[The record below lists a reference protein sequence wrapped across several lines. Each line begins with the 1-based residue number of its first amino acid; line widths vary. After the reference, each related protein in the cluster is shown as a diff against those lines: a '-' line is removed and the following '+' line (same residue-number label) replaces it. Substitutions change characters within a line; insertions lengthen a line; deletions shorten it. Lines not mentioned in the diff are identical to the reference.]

1 MGGRRRAIDL
11 GGKVAVVTGA
21 SAGLG
26 RRLALDLARAGAV
39 VVGLAR
45 RADRLAILAEELQR
59 ISPTSTTEVCD
70 LADLEAFVD
79 LLERAEAAHGQ
90 VDLLCNIA
98 GMGGVLRSEPVTT
111 ESIREVMEVNFV
123 APYIGMLTVL
133 PGMRQ
138 RGFGV
143 IVNMSS
149 DDARAPGSGAG
160 DYSASKAALAA
171 ATESLAY
178 DVRPDGVICHVA
190 YPGWMPTE
198 MGLTA
203 VREGGLRMPP
213 RAVRRSEAQVSA
225 RILRRLG
232 DPRLEINA
240 AALPLVAP
248 VLRTLAPALYQR
260 LRARR

>member
-1 MGGRRRAIDL
+1 M
-11 GGKVAVVTGA
+11 
-21 SAGLG
+21 
-26 RRLALDLARAGAV
+26 
-39 VVGLAR
+39 
-45 RADRLAILAEELQR
+45 
-59 ISPTSTTEVCD
+59 
-70 LADLEAFVD
+70 
-79 LLERAEAAHGQ
+79 
-90 VDLLCNIA
+90 
-98 GMGGVLRSEPVTT
+98 
-111 ESIREVMEVNFV
+111 
-123 APYIGMLTVL
+123 
-133 PGMRQ
+133 
-138 RGFGV
+138 
-143 IVNMSS
+143 
-149 DDARAPGSGAG
+149 
-160 DYSASKAALAA
+160 
-171 ATESLAY
+171 
-178 DVRPDGVICHVA
+178 A